1 MPRYTAIPVRFP
13 SLLLLFVSLT
23 ACSLVP
29 AERQS
34 PQPDIAEVPLELP
47 PQQSLIL
54 DSLLAQKE
62 DWQGVPY
69 QYGGLSPQ
77 GVDCSGFVY
86 LTFLSQLN
94 MKVPRTTS
102 ALMQEGEPVARNEL
116 EVGDLVFF
124 KTGPGNR
131 HVGIYMGGDEFM
143 HASVSSGVMQS
154 SLNNP
159 YWRQRYWKARRLVNR

>member
-1 MPRYTAIPVRFP
+1 MPRYTAIPVRLP

-102 ALMQEGEPVARNEL
+102 SLMQEGEPVARNEL

-143 HASVSSGVMQS
+143 HASVSNGVMQS
-154 SLNNP
+154 SLKNP
-159 YWRQRYWKARRLVNR
+159 YWRERYWMARRLVER

>member
-13 SLLLLFVSLT
+13 FLLLVLTSLA

-102 ALMQEGEPVARNEL
+102 ALMQEGEPAARNEL

-131 HVGIYMGGDEFM
+131 HVGIYMGRDEFM

-154 SLNNP
+154 
-159 YWRQRYWKARRLVNR
+159 

>member
-69 QYGGLSPQ
+69 PVSYTH
-77 GVDCSGFVY
+77 
-86 LTFLSQLN
+86 LTL
-94 MKVPRTTS
+94 PT
-102 ALMQEGEPVARNEL
+102 
-116 EVGDLVFF
+116 
-124 KTGPGNR
+124 
-131 HVGIYMGGDEFM
+131 IY
-143 HASVSSGVMQS
+143 SV
-154 SLNNP
+154 
-159 YWRQRYWKARRLVNR
+159 

>member
-1 MPRYTAIPVRFP
+1 MPRYTAIPVRLP

-29 AERQS
+29 PERQS
-34 PQPDIAEVPLELP
+34 AQPEIAETPQELP
-47 PQQSLIL
+47 PRQTLIL

-86 LTFLSQLN
+86 LTFLSRLG
-94 MKVPRTTS
+94 MEVPRTTTELLQS
-102 ALMQEGEPVARNEL
+102 GEKVKRDEIQ
-116 EVGDLVFF
+116 VGDLVFF
-124 KTGPGNR
+124 RTGPGNR
-131 HVGIYMGGDEFM
+131 HVGIYMGNGDFL
-143 HASVSSGVMQS
+143 HASTSQGVMTS
-154 SLNNP
+154 SLSNP
-159 YWRQRYWKARRLVNR
+159 YWHRRYWQARRLAGL

>member
-1 MPRYTAIPVRFP
+1 MSRYTAIPVRLP
-13 SLLLLFVSLT
+13 YLLLVLTSLA

-34 PQPDIAEVPLELP
+34 PQPDIAETPQELP
-47 PQQSLIL
+47 PRQTLIL

-69 QYGGLSPQ
+69 QYGGLSPK

-116 EVGDLVFF
+116 EVGDLVFS
-124 KTGPGNR
+124 KPARAIATWGS
-131 HVGIYMGGDEFM
+131 IWGG
-143 HASVSSGVMQS
+143 
-154 SLNNP
+154 
-159 YWRQRYWKARRLVNR
+159 

>member
-1 MPRYTAIPVRFP
+1 MPRYTAIPVRLSCL
-13 SLLLLFVSLT
+13 SLLLTSLA
-23 ACSLVP
+23 ACSLIP
-29 AERQS
+29 PEREA
-34 PQPDIAEVPLELP
+34 PQPEITEPPLALP
-47 PQQSLIL
+47 TQESLIL

-69 QYGGLSPQ
+69 QYGGLSPK

-86 LTFLSQLN
+86 LTFLSQLD

-102 ALMQEGEPVARNEL
+102 ALLEEGKPVARNEL
-116 EVGDLVFF
+116 AVGDLVFF
-124 KTGPGNR
+124 RTGPGDR

-143 HASVSSGVMQS
+143 HASVSNGVMQS

-159 YWRQRYWKARRLVNR
+159 YWSQRYWQARRLVSR